1 MNELTQK
8 FYDLEITLLKPEVRS
23 SREELDRLLA
33 DEFMEFGS
41 SGSVYHKPD
50 TLQGLTA
57 STDKIVFEVSDFEAK
72 KLAEDFVL
80 TTFKTK
86 RTINDADIVI
96 SLRSSIWRKT
106 NENWKMFFH
115 QGTPIKEV

>member
-1 MNELTQK
+1 MNELTQQ
-8 FYDLEITLLKPEVRS
+8 FYDLETTLLKPDVRS
-23 SREELDRLLA
+23 SRKELDRLLA

-50 TLQGLTA
+50 TLQGLTT

-72 KLAEDFVL
+72 ELSSDFVL

-96 SLRSSIWRKT
+96 SLRSSIWKKT
-106 NENWKMFFH
+106 SGSWQMFFH
-115 QGTPIKEV
+115 QGTPIKQS